1 MKRLCVTAVLLL
13 VLCPPA
19 CAVAG
24 ANDNAVVA
32 VHVLPHG
39 SGGCSRVDEE
49 RLSDVCDVSFNEAG
63 SHVDVFPVFF
73 EMVEYQVLDFGLT
86 WPGTYSAVWTG
97 CSDIDVGE
105 IVWPG
110 DCVSQVW
117 RSCQSGPIA
126 IPGFAEIYDSGEIC
140 VIPHSQYGGIMIMD
154 CPGEEDVPRSV
165 YCAGIGGHVVQ
176 DPCFGDAET
185 TWGGIKSLFK

>member
-1 MKRLCVTAVLLL
+1 VIRRCIPVVLLL
-13 VLCPPA
+13 LVYPPG

-24 ANDNAVVA
+24 LNDEAVVV
-32 VHVLPHG
+32 VHVLPHE
-39 SGGCSRVDEE
+39 SGGCDRVRPGDF
-49 RLSDVCDVSFNEAG
+49 RNVCDVICNEP
-63 SHVDVFPVFF
+63 SLHVDAFPVFF
-73 EMVEYQVLDFGLT
+73 EVAEFQVLDFGLT

-105 IVWPG
+105 ITWPG

-117 RSCQSGPIA
+117 RTCQSGPVA
-126 IPGFAEIYDSGEIC
+126 VPGFAEIYDAGEIC

-154 CPGEEDVPRSV
+154 CEGEEDICQDV
-165 YCAGIGGHVVQ
+165 YCAGIGSHVVRG
-176 DPCFGDAET
+176 PCFGNEAT